1 MYDSGRNW
9 KQQQILLL
17 ASWLL
22 VSLAA
27 GLLAAFF
34 GVFFVAGFFATGFF
48 AACFFASVFLAF
60 GCWFDDPRQV
70 HSFICSLLQ
79 GAMKSVL

>member
-48 AACFFASVFLAF
+48 AACFFAAVFFAAGLMILDRSIHSSVHFYKGL
-60 GCWFDDPRQV
+60 
-70 HSFICSLLQ
+70 
-79 GAMKSVL
+79 

>member
-34 GVFFVAGFFATGFF
+34 GVFFATGFF
-48 AACFFASVFLAF
+48 AACFFAAFFLAA
-60 GCWFDDPRQV
+60 GLMILDRSIHSSV
-70 HSFICSLLQ
+70 HFYKGL
-79 GAMKSVL
+79 

>member
-17 ASWLL
+17 ATWLL
-22 VSLAA
+22 VSLAV

-34 GVFFVAGFFATGFF
+34 GVFFVAGFFA
-48 AACFFASVFLAF
+48 AVFF
-60 GCWFDDPRQV
+60 GCWFDDLR
-70 HSFICSLLQ
+70 
-79 GAMKSVL
+79 

>member
-9 KQQQILLL
+9 KQQQIVLLD
-17 ASWLL
+17 SWLL

-48 AACFFASVFLAF
+48 AAVFFLAV
-60 GCWFDDPRQV
+60 GLMILDRSIHSSV
-70 HSFICSLLQ
+70 HFYKEL
-79 GAMKSVL
+79 

>member
-27 GLLAAFF
+27 GLLAALF

-48 AACFFASVFLAF
+48 AACFFAAVFF
-60 GCWFDDPRQV
+60 GFW
-70 HSFICSLLQ
+70 LL
-79 GAMKSVL
+79 V

>member
-48 AACFFASVFLAF
+48 SACFFAAVFFF

>member
-48 AACFFASVFLAF
+48 AACFFAAVFF

>member
-48 AACFFASVFLAF
+48 AACFFAAGFFF